1 MEFASLTG
9 SQSICSWNAKRS
21 REGLS
26 EPENVVDR
34 RLNKRAT
41 TSEPRSERARP
52 FLVAAIC
59 TYAISASAAD
69 PVCIDNAG
77 QGSDSANLTA
87 CHGYCLL
94 LKCLVKKGI
103 ESGQTYACSAL
114 QKNPRTQPRGS
125 AISHS
130 QMTIT
135 LPAGFS
141 EKGLRPAIT

>member
-1 MEFASLTG
+1 LTG